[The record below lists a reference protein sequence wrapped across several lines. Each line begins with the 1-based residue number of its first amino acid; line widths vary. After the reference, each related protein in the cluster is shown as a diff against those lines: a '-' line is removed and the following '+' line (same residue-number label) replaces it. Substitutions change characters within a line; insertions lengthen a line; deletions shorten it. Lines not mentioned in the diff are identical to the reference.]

1 MNLTIEPFDRLQS
14 LLQLQPLYISLLASL
29 AAFALTLL
37 LLQGGLARGLL
48 RRRVQAHSSVAGA
61 VLASDD
67 VERRSWLMTQAA
79 KLLPSGNRPA
89 DSELK
94 KSLIQAGFFSDLAA
108 PIFHFSR
115 ALCAAVMPI
124 LGLLLLPLL
133 PFDLPVAAMA
143 GSLICVA
150 LLGLI
155 LPPIVLDRLIKRTQQ
170 RYRDAFPDFMDLL
183 VVCVEAGQSLQSA
196 IASVGQEMLQLCPP
210 LGFNI
215 HMLSLELRAG
225 STLHSA
231 LLSLSNRLGIK
242 EVQSLAVLL
251 KQSEELG
258 ASIAGAL
265 RTFSDEMRDK
275 RVARAETRANT
286 LPVKMT
292 IPLGLCIFPVILLV
306 ILVPVVIRIRH
317 AFV

>member
-1 MNLTIEPFDRLQS
+1 MNLVTESFGPFQS
-14 LLQLQPLYISLLASL
+14 LLQLQPLHVSLLASL

-37 LLQGGLARGLL
+37 LLRGVLARGIL
-48 RRRVQAHSSVAGA
+48 RRRVQAHASLASVA
-61 VLASDD
+61 LTSDD
-67 VERRSWLMTQAA
+67 VERRSWLMAQAA
-79 KLLPSGNRPA
+79 KLLLSVHRST
-89 DSELK
+89 DSQLK
-94 KSLIQAGFFSDLAA
+94 KLLVQAGFFSDLAG
-108 PIFHFSR
+108 PIFYASR
-115 ALCAAVMPI
+115 ALCAAGLPI

-133 PFDLPVAAMA
+133 PFDLPVAMMTGA
-143 GSLICVA
+143 LICVA

-155 LPPIVLDRLIKRTQQ
+155 LPPVLLDRLIKRTQQ

-215 HMLSLELRAG
+215 HLLSLELRAG

-231 LLSLSNRLGIK
+231 LLSLYGRAGIK

-306 ILVPVVIRIRH
+306 ILVPVVIRIKN